1 MSNLVPVS
9 YYQTTPALL
18 MFTMLTQ
25 CRPIIVGSVLWVPR
39 KLKQPKQIPFK
50 HLRDDIKVSIIE
62 KQCLK
67 LYDFTPAQIR
77 HKSRKREIVVT
88 RQLIMY
94 FVHQFTKLSLAK
106 NGALVG
112 KTHGTVLHAIKTITN
127 LAETDKQFRAKLER
141 IKDEIEKS

>member
-1 MSNLVPVS
+1 MNHVSDLNLTYQLINHNPGTRTGFEPHIIIKTGKKHVS
-9 YYQTTPALL
+9 FCGLSDE
-18 MFTMLTQ
+18 
-25 CRPIIVGSVLWVPR
+25 C
-39 KLKQPKQIPFK
+39 
-50 HLRDDIKVSIIE
+50 KVKIIE
-62 KQCLK
+62 QKCLV
-67 LYDFTPAQIR
+67 LHALTGTQIR
-77 HKSRKREIVVT
+77 YKTRKREIVVT

-112 KTHGTVLHAIKTITN
+112 KNHATVLHAIKTITN